1 MVKSNTSVAQKPGK
15 ALAKAQI
22 IMSGADIA
30 LSVATTIAGVRDEKQ
45 RVNFQQNLQLLSND
59 QQVALAKALNNAN
72 SQEERLK
79 ILGLS
84 LTDMTNQ
91 RINNLQ
97 EIIAQQEKNRRSKLI
112 SNAIQIGALIIVGG
126 IVIYFI
132 AKKD

>member
-1 MVKSNTSVAQKPGK
+1 MAKSTTTAAQKPGK

-30 LSVATTIAGVRDEKQ
+30 LSVATSIAGVRDERQ

-112 SNAIQIGALIIVGG
+112 SNAIQVGALIIVGG
-126 IVIYFI
+126 IVIYFV

>member
-59 QQVALAKALNNAN
+59 QQAALAKALNNAN

-112 SNAIQIGALIIVGG
+112 SNAIQVGALIIVGG
-126 IVIYFI
+126 IVIYFV

>member
-1 MVKSNTSVAQKPGK
+1 MPKSTTTAAQKPGK

-22 IMSGADIA
+22 VIAGADIA
-30 LSVATTIAGVRDEKQ
+30 LSVATTIAGVRDERQ

-59 QQVALAKALNNAN
+59 QQFALAKALNNAN

-112 SNAIQIGALIIVGG
+112 SNAIQVGALIIVGG
-126 IVIYFI
+126 IVIYFV